1 MGFSV
6 SDKKRGR
13 AIRERYLNPN
23 FVQTSFGKLRR
34 RAPSRSAGNPK
45 MTRSDVRRSDELNK
59 LHATAQANAEDA
71 RRVEKLTERKRW
83 SNG

>member
-13 AIRERYLNPN
+13 AIRARYLNPN
-23 FVQTSFGKLRR
+23 FVQTTFGLDVVRETFEV
-34 RAPSRSAGNPK
+34 PDNPK

-71 RRVEKLTERKRW
+71 RRVEKLIERKRW